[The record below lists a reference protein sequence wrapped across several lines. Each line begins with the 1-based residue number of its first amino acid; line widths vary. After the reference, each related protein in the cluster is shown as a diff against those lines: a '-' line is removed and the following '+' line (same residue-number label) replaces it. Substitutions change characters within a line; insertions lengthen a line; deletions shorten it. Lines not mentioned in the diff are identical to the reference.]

1 MPPLSCID
9 VASAPCTHTQTHTS
23 MWEES
28 QARSVP
34 YKRLN
39 LFKDALPGERRQQ
52 KYDWRR
58 PSDIACKC
66 VCQTSLAHLLVV
78 IAIIICIIIV
88 LI

>member
-1 MPPLSCID
+1 MPALRCID
-9 VASAPCTHTQTHTS
+9 VAHATSMRTHTHTS
-23 MWEES
+23 MWKGS